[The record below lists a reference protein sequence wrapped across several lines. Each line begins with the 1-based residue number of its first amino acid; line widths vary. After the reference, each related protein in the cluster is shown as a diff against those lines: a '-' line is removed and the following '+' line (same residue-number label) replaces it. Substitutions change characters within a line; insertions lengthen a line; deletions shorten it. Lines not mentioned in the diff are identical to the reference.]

1 MDPGPVSEA
10 IEINQTQ
17 GGLAVSRAVWA
28 VGLEGGGMKQ
38 LSYHIISRSTK

>member
-17 GGLAVSRAVWA
+17 GGVAVSRAVWA
-28 VGLEGGGMKQ
+28 VGLGGGHEAVIV
-38 LSYHIISRSTK
+38 SYH